1 MKRTTAEEQF
11 HRRSRWKRES
21 HLMDKNKTADVSA
34 TEPEIKFSRE
44 LGLLEATTLGVG
56 AMIGAGIFILSGMAA
71 GIAGPAAI
79 ISYILCGLMTL
90 FTALSYSE
98 LSSSIPL
105 AGGGYTFVHQGLG
118 GYIAFLCGWA
128 LIFGSVVACALYA
141 LGFAEHFSPLID
153 LVIKVSPS
161 IKFSAFGMALLL
173 LVINIKGTKES
184 GKTQNFFTLA
194 KVAMLFVFI
203 GLCIPFVKTQNFTP
217 FTPFGFT
224 GIISAT
230 ALIYISFFGF
240 ELISTASEEIKNPK
254 KTVPKAI
261 LLSLLIPTLIYVA
274 VVLVSVGILDYQ
286 TLGTSA
292 APLVL
297 IAQTVLGKYG
307 LLFVLIA
314 GLLSTISALNATVLA
329 AARQTY
335 AMGRDGYLPGKIF
348 RLHPKFKTPYTAI
361 VAVGAI
367 ILLFTL
373 SGEVEL
379 VAHLA
384 NFCYLFALILVNLS
398 VIMLRKKA
406 PRLRRPFKLPWHP
419 VIPLLAIACNVL
431 ILAFMSSRTYL
442 MGAGWLGLGSL
453 VYLAYSKE
461 QKETV
466 EKHRRLKE
474 ILQRQER
481 KEYKILVPVA
491 NPDTLGMLMTTA
503 CAIAKKYD
511 GEVIA
516 LHVVEVPHGTP
527 LKKGLADFSQQR
539 LLLARAENMARQE
552 KVRFDKMIKLTHRL
566 SYGILET
573 ARDEDCNFIIMG
585 RSEPEKMLDKI
596 LTTVV
601 DIVLKEAPCN
611 VAIVHGEK
619 MDTVKRVIIT
629 ATDNTNSRL
638 AAELSPA
645 LVDRFGADLL
655 VLHAIPQDSG
665 AEEETQAKAW
675 IDSFTEKANLKIRS
689 ERRILKAEKPADAI
703 AGQIQEGDLLL
714 MGESKGGTLE
724 QLFFT
729 SVPEE
734 VAEQIE
740 VPMIILSR
748 FQPRKRSWVEK
759 IIAGKTAGV
768 K

>member
-1 MKRTTAEEQF
+1 M
-11 HRRSRWKRES
+11 
-21 HLMDKNKTADVSA
+21 NKGTIAQSLPKEA
-34 TEPEIKFSRE
+34 EIKFSRE

-71 GIAGPAAI
+71 GIAGPAAFL
-79 ISYILCGLMTL
+79 SYVLCGLMTL

-118 GYIAFLCGWA
+118 GYIAFLSGWA

-141 LGFAEHFSPLID
+141 LGFAEHFNPLLD
-153 LVIKVSPS
+153 LVMKVSPP
-161 IKFSAFGMALLL
+161 IKFSAFAIALLL
-173 LVINIKGTKES
+173 LLINIKGTKES

-194 KVAMLFVFI
+194 KIAMLIIFI
-203 GLCIPFVKTQNFTP
+203 ALCIPHLKVGNLKP
-217 FTPFGFT
+217 FAPFGFT

-240 ELISTASEEIKNPK
+240 ELISSASEEIKNPK

-261 LLSLLIPTLIYVA
+261 LLSLFIPMLIYVG

-297 IAQTVLGKYG
+297 IAGKVLGRYG

-314 GLLSTISALNATVLA
+314 GLLATISALNATVLA

-361 VAVGAI
+361 AAVGVV
-367 ILLFTL
+367 ILFFTL
-373 SGEVEL
+373 SGEVGF

-398 VIMLRKKA
+398 VIMLRKKE
-406 PRLRRPFKLPWHP
+406 PQLKRPFKLPWHP
-419 VIPLLAIACNVL
+419 VIPILAIACNLL
-431 ILAFMSSRTYL
+431 ILAFMSPRTYL
-442 MGAGWLGLGSL
+442 LGAGWLGFGSL
-453 VYLAYSKE
+453 VYLSYSKG

-481 KEYKILVPVA
+481 KQYKILVALA
-491 NPDTLGMLMTTA
+491 NPSTVGMLMTTA
-503 CAIAKKYD
+503 CAIARKFD
-511 GEVIA
+511 GEMIA
-516 LHVVEVPHGTP
+516 LNVVEVPHRTA
-527 LKKGLADFSQQR
+527 LRKGLADFSQQR
-539 LLLARAENMARQE
+539 LLLSRAENIARQE
-552 KVRFDKMIKLTHRL
+552 RVTFDKMIKLSHRL
-566 SYGILET
+566 SHGILET
-573 ARDEDCNFIIMG
+573 AEEEDCNFIIMG
-585 RSEPEKMLDKI
+585 RSGPEKMLEKI

-619 MDTVKRVIIT
+619 MDQVKRVIVT
-629 ATDNTNSRL
+629 ATDNVNSQL

-645 LVDRFGADLL
+645 LVEKFKAELL
-655 VLHAIPQDSG
+655 LLHAIPKDSG
-665 AEEETQAKAW
+665 VEQETQAKRW
-675 IDSFTEKANLKIRS
+675 IDSFMEKANLKIKS
-689 ERRILKAEKPADAI
+689 ERRILKAEEPAQAI
-703 AGQIQEGDLLL
+703 TEQIREGDLLL
-714 MGESKGGTLE
+714 MGESKGGAIE
-724 QLFFT
+724 QLLFT

-734 VAEQIE
+734 VTEQSSQP
-740 VPMIILSR
+740 VVVFKR
-748 FQPRKRSWVEK
+748 FQPRRRSWVEK
-759 IIAGKTAGV
+759 IIAGKEA
-768 K
+768 KIK

>member
-1 MKRTTAEEQF
+1 
-11 HRRSRWKRES
+11 
-21 HLMDKNKTADVSA
+21 MDKNKTKEAPS
-34 TEPEIKFSRE
+34 TEAEIKFSRE

-71 GIAGPAAI
+71 GIAGPAAT

-118 GYIAFLCGWA
+118 GYIAFLSGWA

-141 LGFAEHFSPLID
+141 LGFAEHFNPLLD
-153 LVIKVSPS
+153 LVVKISPP
-161 IKFSAFGMALLL
+161 IKFSAFAIALLL
-173 LVINIKGTKES
+173 LLINIKGTKES

-194 KVAMLFVFI
+194 KIAMLIIFI
-203 GLCIPFVKTQNFTP
+203 GLCIPYVKVGNLKP
-217 FTPFGFT
+217 FAPFGFT

-240 ELISTASEEIKNPK
+240 ELISSASEEIKNPK

-261 LLSLLIPTLIYVA
+261 LLSLFIPMLIYVG

-297 IAQTVLGKYG
+297 IAGKVLGSYG

-314 GLLSTISALNATVLA
+314 GLLATISALNATVLA

-348 RLHPKFKTPYTAI
+348 RLHPKFKTPYTA
-361 VAVGAI
+361 VAAVGVV
-367 ILLFTL
+367 ILFFTL
-373 SGEVEL
+373 SGEVKFA
-379 VAHLA
+379 AHLA
-384 NFCYLFALILVNLS
+384 NFCFLFALILVNLS
-398 VIMLRKKA
+398 VIMLRKKE
-406 PRLRRPFKLPWHP
+406 PRLKRPFKLPWHP

-431 ILAFMSSRTYL
+431 ILAFVSPQTYL
-442 MGAGWLGLGSL
+442 LGAGWLGLGSL
-453 VYLAYSKE
+453 VYLVYSKE

-491 NPDTLGMLMTTA
+491 NPNTLGMLMMTA
-503 CAIAKKYD
+503 CAIAKKFD

-516 LHVVEVPHGTP
+516 LNVVEIPQGTP
-527 LKKGLADFSQQR
+527 LRKGLADFSQQR
-539 LLLARAENMARQE
+539 LLLSRAENIARQE
-552 KVRFDKMIKLTHRL
+552 KVKFDKLIKLTHRL

-573 ARDEDCNFIIMG
+573 AEEEDCNFIIMG
-585 RSEPEKMLDKI
+585 RSRPEKMLEKI
-596 LTTVV
+596 LTTVM
-601 DIVLKEAPCN
+601 DMVLKEAPCN
-611 VAIVHGEK
+611 VAVVCGEK
-619 MDTVKRVIIT
+619 MDQVGRIIIT
-629 ATDNTNSRL
+629 ATDNVNSFL

-645 LVDRFGADLL
+645 LVEKFKADLL
-655 VLHAIPQDSG
+655 LLHAIPQDAS
-665 AEEETQAKAW
+665 AEEEIQAKRW
-675 IDSFTEKANLKIRS
+675 IDSFVEKANLKIKS
-689 ERRILKAEKPADAI
+689 ERKVLKAEEPAKAI

-714 MGESKGGTLE
+714 MGESKGGTIE
-724 QLFFT
+724 QLLFT

-734 VAEQIE
+734 VAEQISQ
-740 VPMIILSR
+740 PIIVFKK
-748 FQPRKRSWVEK
+748 FQPQERSWVEK
-759 IIAGKTAGV
+759 IIAGKKVGV

>member
-1 MKRTTAEEQF
+1 
-11 HRRSRWKRES
+11 
-21 HLMDKNKTADVSA
+21 MDKDRTAQASSPQA
-34 TEPEIKFSRE
+34 EIKFSRE

-71 GIAGPAAI
+71 GTAGPAATL
-79 ISYILCGLMTL
+79 SYVLCGLMTL

-105 AGGGYTFVHQGLG
+105 AGGGYTFVHQGIG

-141 LGFAEHFSPLID
+141 LGFAEHFNPLVD

-161 IKFSAFGMALLL
+161 VKFSAFAIALLL
-173 LVINIKGTKES
+173 LLVNIKGTKES
-184 GKTQNFFTLA
+184 GKTQNFFTIT
-194 KVAMLFVFI
+194 KVAMLIIFI
-203 GLCIPFVKTQNFTP
+203 GLCIPHVRVENFKP
-217 FTPFGFT
+217 FAPFGLT

-240 ELISTASEEIKNPK
+240 EIISSASEEIKNPK

-261 LLSLLIPTLIYVA
+261 LLSLFIPMLIYVG

-297 IAQTVLGKYG
+297 IAGKVLGSYG

-314 GLLSTISALNATVLA
+314 GLLSTTSALNATVLTA
-329 AARQTY
+329 SRETY

-348 RLHPKFKTPYTAI
+348 RLHPRFKTPYTAI
-361 VAVGAI
+361 AAVGVI
-367 ILLFTL
+367 ILFFTL
-373 SGEVEL
+373 SGEVAL

-384 NFCYLFALILVNLS
+384 NFCFLFALILVNLS

-406 PRLRRPFKLPWHP
+406 PRLKRPFKLPWHP

-431 ILAFMSSRTYL
+431 ILAFMSPRTYL
-442 MGAGWLGLGSL
+442 LGAGWLGLGSL
-453 VYLAYSKE
+453 VYLVYSKE

-474 ILQRQER
+474 ILGRQER
-481 KEYKILVPVA
+481 KEYKILVSLA
-491 NPDTLGMLMTTA
+491 NPKTVGMLMTIA
-503 CAIAKKYD
+503 CAIARKFD

-516 LHVVEVPHGTP
+516 LNVVEVPHGTP
-527 LKKGLADFSQQR
+527 LRKGLADFSQQR
-539 LLLARAENMARQE
+539 LLLSRAENIARRE
-552 KVRFDKMIKLTHRL
+552 RVRFDKMIKLSHRL

-573 ARDEDCNFIIMG
+573 AAEENCNFIIMG
-585 RSEPEKMLDKI
+585 RSGPEKMLEKI

-619 MDTVKRVIIT
+619 MDEIRRVIIT
-629 ATDNTNSRL
+629 ATDNVNSQL

-645 LVDRFGADLL
+645 LVEKFRADLL
-655 VLHAIPQDSG
+655 LLHALPQDSG
-665 AEEETQAKAW
+665 AEEEAQAKRW
-675 IDSFTEKANLKIRS
+675 IDSFTEKAGLKIKG
-689 ERRILKAEKPADAI
+689 ERKIVKAQKPAEAI
-703 AGQIQEGDLLL
+703 ADQIQEGDLLL
-714 MGESKGGTLE
+714 MGSSKGGTLE
-724 QLFFT
+724 QLLFT

-734 VAEQIE
+734 VGER
-740 VPMIILSR
+740 VSTPIIVFKR
-748 FQPRKRSWVEK
+748 FQPRKRSWVER
-759 IIAGKTAGV
+759 IIAGKKA
-768 K
+768 KIK

>member
-1 MKRTTAEEQF
+1 MNKTKTAEA
-11 HRRSRWKRES
+11 
-21 HLMDKNKTADVSA
+21 HLPQA
-34 TEPEIKFSRE
+34 EIKFSRE

-79 ISYILCGLMTL
+79 LSYVLCGLMTL

-118 GYIAFLCGWA
+118 GYIAFLNGWA

-141 LGFAEHFSPLID
+141 LGFAEHFSPLVD
-153 LVIKVSPS
+153 LIISISPPV
-161 IKFSAFGMALLL
+161 KFGAFGIALLL
-173 LVINIKGTKES
+173 LLINIKGTKES
-184 GKTQNFFTLA
+184 GKTQNFFTIA
-194 KVAMLFVFI
+194 KVAMLLVFI
-203 GLCIPFVKTQNFTP
+203 GLCIPFARSANLRP
-217 FTPFGFT
+217 FAPFGFT

-240 ELISTASEEIKNPK
+240 ELISSASEEIKNPT

-292 APLVL
+292 APLTL
-297 IAQTVLGKYG
+297 IAQKVLGSYG

-314 GLLSTISALNATVLA
+314 GLLSTVSALNATVLA

-348 RLHPKFKTPYTAI
+348 RLHPRFKTPYTAI
-361 VAVGAI
+361 AAVGAV
-367 ILLFTL
+367 ILVFTI

-398 VIMLRKKA
+398 VIVLRKKA
-406 PRLRRPFKLPWHP
+406 PRLKRPFKLPWHP
-419 VIPLLAIACNVL
+419 IIPLLAIACNAL
-431 ILAFMSSRTYL
+431 ILTFMSPRTYL
-442 MGAGWLGLGSL
+442 LGAGWLALGSL
-453 VYLAYSKE
+453 VYLVYSKG

-474 ILQRQER
+474 ILARQER
-481 KEYKILVPVA
+481 KEYKILVAAA
-491 NPDTLGMLMTTA
+491 NPKTLGMLMGTA
-503 CAIAKKYD
+503 CAIARKFD
-511 GEVIA
+511 GEIIA
-516 LHVVEVPHGTP
+516 LNVVEVPQGTP
-527 LKKGLADFSQQR
+527 LRKGLADFSQQR
-539 LLLARAENMARQE
+539 LLLSRVETISSRE
-552 KVRFDKMIKLTHRL
+552 RVRFDKMIKLSHRL
-566 SYGILET
+566 SHGILET
-573 ARDEDCNFIIMG
+573 AEEEDCNFIIMG
-585 RSEPEKMLDKI
+585 RTGPEKMLEKI

-601 DIVLKEAPCN
+601 DIVLKEAPCD

-619 MDTVKRVIIT
+619 MDQIKRVVVT
-629 ATDNTNSRL
+629 ATDNVNSLL

-645 LVDRFGADLL
+645 LVDKFKSELA
-655 VLHAIPQDSG
+655 VLHAISRDAG
-665 AEEETQAKAW
+665 AEEEAQARRW
-675 IDSFTEKANLKIRS
+675 MDSFAERAKLTVKG
-689 ERRILKAEKPADAI
+689 ERRIVKADKPAQAI
-703 AGQIQEGDLLL
+703 ADQIHKGDLLL
-714 MGESKGGTLE
+714 MGASKGGTLE
-724 QLFFT
+724 QLLFT
-729 SVPEE
+729 SVPEK
-734 VAEQIE
+734 VAERIA
-740 VPMIILSR
+740 VPMITFKR

-768 K
+768 R

>member
-1 MKRTTAEEQF
+1 MDKERTAEASSPE
-11 HRRSRWKRES
+11 
-21 HLMDKNKTADVSA
+21 A
-34 TEPEIKFSRE
+34 EIKFSRE

-105 AGGGYTFVHQGLG
+105 AGGGYTFVHQGIG

-128 LIFGSVVACALYA
+128 LVFGSVVACALYA
-141 LGFAEHFSPLID
+141 LGFAEHFNPLAD
-153 LVIKVSPS
+153 LLIKVSPP
-161 IKFSAFGMALLL
+161 IKFSAFAIALLL
-173 LVINIKGTKES
+173 LLVNIKGTKES

-203 GLCIPFVKTQNFTP
+203 GLCLPFVKTPSFEP
-217 FTPFGFT
+217 FAPFGFT

-240 ELISTASEEIKNPK
+240 EQISSASEEIKNPQ
-254 KTVPKAI
+254 KTVPRAI
-261 LLSLLIPTLIYVA
+261 LLSLFVPTLIYVA
-274 VVLVSVGILDYQ
+274 VVLVSVGIVDYQ

-292 APLVL
+292 APLIL
-297 IAQTVLGKYG
+297 IAQKVLGRYG

-314 GLLSTISALNATVLA
+314 GLLSTISALNATVLTA
-329 AARQTY
+329 SRETY

-361 VAVGAI
+361 AAVGVI
-367 ILLFTL
+367 ILFFTL
-373 SGEVEL
+373 SGEVKP

-384 NFCYLFALILVNLS
+384 NFCFLFALILVNLS

-406 PRLRRPFKLPWHP
+406 PRLKRPFKLPWHP
-419 VIPLLAIACNVL
+419 VIPVLAIACNLL
-431 ILAFMSSRTYL
+431 ILAFMSPRTYL

-453 VYLAYSKE
+453 VYLVYSKE

-474 ILQRQER
+474 ILTRQER
-481 KEYKILVPVA
+481 KEYKILVSMA
-491 NPDTLGMLMTTA
+491 NPKTVGMLMTVA
-503 CAIAKKYD
+503 CAVAKKFD

-516 LHVVEVPHGTP
+516 LNVVEVPHGTS
-527 LKKGLADFSQQR
+527 LRKGLADFSQQR
-539 LLLARAENMARQE
+539 LLLSRAESIARQE
-552 KVRFDKMIKLTHRL
+552 RVKFDKMIKLSHRL

-573 ARDEDCNFIIMG
+573 AAEEDCNFIILG
-585 RSEPEKMLDKI
+585 RSRPDKALDKI

-619 MDTVKRVIIT
+619 MDQVKRVMIT
-629 ATDNTNSRL
+629 ATDNVNSQL

-645 LVDRFGADLL
+645 LVERFKADLL
-655 VLHAIPQDSG
+655 MLHALPEGSG
-665 AEEETQAKAW
+665 AEEETHARRW
-675 IDSFTEKANLKIRS
+675 MDSFSEKACLQTKCERKIVR
-689 ERRILKAEKPADAI
+689 AEKPAQAI
-703 AGQIQEGDLLL
+703 ADQIRQGDLLL
-714 MGESKGGTLE
+714 MGASKGGTLE
-724 QLFFT
+724 QLLFT

-734 VAEQIE
+734 VGEKISTPLI
-740 VPMIILSR
+740 VFKR
-748 FQPRKRSWVEK
+748 FQPRKRSWIEG
-759 IIAGKTAGV
+759 IIAGKKA
-768 K
+768 KIK

>member
-1 MKRTTAEEQF
+1 
-11 HRRSRWKRES
+11 
-21 HLMDKNKTADVSA
+21 MDKNKTAETSS

-71 GIAGPAAI
+71 GIAGPAAT
-79 ISYILCGLMTL
+79 ISYVLCGLMTL

-118 GYIAFLCGWA
+118 GYIAFLSGWA

-141 LGFAEHFSPLID
+141 LGFAEHFTPLLD
-153 LVIKVSPS
+153 LVIKVSPP
-161 IKFSAFGMALLL
+161 IKFSAFAIALLL
-173 LVINIKGTKES
+173 LLINIKGTKES
-184 GKTQNFFTLA
+184 GKTQNFFTIT
-194 KVAMLFVFI
+194 KVAMLIIFI
-203 GLCIPFVKTQNFTP
+203 GLCIPYVKVGNLKP
-217 FTPFGFT
+217 FAPFGFT

-240 ELISTASEEIKNPK
+240 ELISSASEEIKNPK

-261 LLSLLIPTLIYVA
+261 LLSLFIPMLIYVG

-297 IAQTVLGKYG
+297 IAGKVLGNYG

-314 GLLSTISALNATVLA
+314 GLLATISALNATVMA

-348 RLHPKFKTPYTAI
+348 RLHPKFKTPYTA
-361 VAVGAI
+361 VAAVGVV
-367 ILLFTL
+367 ILFFTL
-373 SGEVEL
+373 SGEVKFA
-379 VAHLA
+379 AHLA
-384 NFCYLFALILVNLS
+384 NFCFLFALILVNLS
-398 VIMLRKKA
+398 VIMLRKKE
-406 PRLRRPFKLPWHP
+406 PRLKRPFKLPWHP

-431 ILAFMSSRTYL
+431 ILAFMSHQTYL
-442 MGAGWLGLGSL
+442 LGAGWLGLGSL
-453 VYLAYSKE
+453 VYLVYSKE

-481 KEYKILVPVA
+481 KEYRILVPVA
-491 NPDTLGMLMTTA
+491 NPNTLGMLMTTA
-503 CAIAKKYD
+503 CAIAKKFD

-516 LHVVEVPHGTP
+516 LNVVEILHGTP
-527 LKKGLADFSQQR
+527 LRKGLADFSQQR
-539 LLLARAENMARQE
+539 LLLSRAENIARQE
-552 KVRFDKMIKLTHRL
+552 KVKFDKLIKLTHRL

-573 ARDEDCNFIIMG
+573 AEEEDCNFIIMG
-585 RSEPEKMLDKI
+585 RSRPEKMLEKI
-596 LTTVV
+596 LTTVM

-611 VAIVHGEK
+611 VAVVCGEK
-619 MDTVKRVIIT
+619 MGQVRRIVIT
-629 ATDNTNSRL
+629 ATDNVNSFL

-645 LVDRFGADLL
+645 LVEKFKADLL
-655 VLHAIPQDSG
+655 LLHAIPQDSG
-665 AEEETQAKAW
+665 AEEETQAKRW
-675 IDSFTEKANLKIRS
+675 IDSFMEKANLKIKS
-689 ERRILKAEKPADAI
+689 ERKILKAEKPAEAI
-703 AGQIQEGDLLL
+703 AGQVQEGDLLF
-714 MGESKGGTLE
+714 MGESKGGPLE
-724 QLFFT
+724 QLLFT

-734 VAEQIE
+734 VDEKISQ
-740 VPMIILSR
+740 PIIVFKK
-748 FQPRKRSWVEK
+748 FQPRERSWVER
-759 IIAGKTAGV
+759 IIAGKKVGV

>member
-1 MKRTTAEEQF
+1 MNKSKTAET
-11 HRRSRWKRES
+11 
-21 HLMDKNKTADVSA
+21 HLPEA
-34 TEPEIKFSRE
+34 EIKFSRE

-79 ISYILCGLMTL
+79 LSYVLCGLMTL

-118 GYIAFLCGWA
+118 GYIAFLNGWA

-141 LGFAEHFSPLID
+141 LGFAEHFSPLVD
-153 LVIKVSPS
+153 LIVSISPPV
-161 IKFSAFGMALLL
+161 KFGAFGIALLL

-184 GKTQNFFTLA
+184 GKTQNFFTIT
-194 KVAMLFVFI
+194 KVAMLLVFI
-203 GLCIPFVKTQNFTP
+203 GLCIPFARSANLQP
-217 FTPFGFT
+217 FAPFGFT

-240 ELISTASEEIKNPK
+240 ELISSASEEIKNPT

-292 APLVL
+292 APLTL
-297 IAQTVLGKYG
+297 IAQKVLGSYG

-314 GLLSTISALNATVLA
+314 GLLSTVSALNATVLA

-348 RLHPKFKTPYTAI
+348 RLHPKFRTPYTAI
-361 VAVGAI
+361 AAVGAV
-367 ILLFTL
+367 ILAFTL

-398 VIMLRKKA
+398 VIVLRKKA
-406 PRLRRPFKLPWHP
+406 PRLKRPFKLPWHP
-419 VIPLLAIACNVL
+419 IIPLLAIACNAL
-431 ILAFMSSRTYL
+431 ILAFMSPRTYL
-442 MGAGWLGLGSL
+442 LGAGWLALGSL
-453 VYLAYSKE
+453 VYLVYSKG

-466 EKHRRLKE
+466 ENHRRLKE
-474 ILQRQER
+474 ILVRQER
-481 KEYKILVPVA
+481 KEYKILVAAA
-491 NPDTLGMLMTTA
+491 NPKTLGMLMGIA
-503 CAIAKKYD
+503 CAIAKKFD

-516 LHVVEVPHGTP
+516 LNVVEVPQGTP
-527 LKKGLADFSQQR
+527 LRKGLADFSQQR
-539 LLLARAENMARQE
+539 LLLSRAENIARRE
-552 KVRFDKMIKLTHRL
+552 RVRFDKMIKLSHRL
-566 SYGILET
+566 SHGILET
-573 ARDEDCNFIIMG
+573 AAEEDCNFIIMG
-585 RSEPEKMLDKI
+585 RTGPEKMLEKI

-619 MDTVKRVIIT
+619 MDQIKRVVVT
-629 ATDNTNSRL
+629 ATDNVNSLL

-645 LVDRFGADLL
+645 LVDKFKSELA
-655 VLHAIPQDSG
+655 VLHAISQDAG
-665 AEEETQAKAW
+665 AEEEAQARRW
-675 IDSFTEKANLKIRS
+675 IDSFAQRAKLTVKGERKIVKAD
-689 ERRILKAEKPADAI
+689 KPAQAI
-703 AGQIQEGDLLL
+703 AEQIHEGDLLL
-714 MGESKGGTLE
+714 MGSSKGGTLE
-724 QLFFT
+724 QLLFT
-729 SVPEE
+729 SVPEK
-734 VAEQIE
+734 VAEQTA
-740 VPMIILSR
+740 VPMITFKR

-759 IIAGKTAGV
+759 IIAGKAAGV
-768 K
+768 R

>member
-1 MKRTTAEEQF
+1 
-11 HRRSRWKRES
+11 
-21 HLMDKNKTADVSA
+21 MDKNKTAEVSS
-34 TEPEIKFSRE
+34 TEAEIKFSRE

-71 GIAGPAAI
+71 GIAGPAAT

-118 GYIAFLCGWA
+118 GYIAFLSGWA

-141 LGFAEHFSPLID
+141 LGFAEHFNPLLD
-153 LVIKVSPS
+153 LVIKVSPP
-161 IKFSAFGMALLL
+161 IKFSAFAIALLL
-173 LVINIKGTKES
+173 LLINIKGTKES
-184 GKTQNFFTLA
+184 GKAQNFFTIT
-194 KVAMLFVFI
+194 KIAMLIIFI
-203 GLCIPFVKTQNFTP
+203 GLCIPYVKVGNLKP
-217 FTPFGFT
+217 FAPFGFT

-240 ELISTASEEIKNPK
+240 ELISSASEEIKNPK

-261 LLSLLIPTLIYVA
+261 LLSLFIPMLIYVG

-297 IAQTVLGKYG
+297 IAGKVLGSYG

-314 GLLSTISALNATVLA
+314 GLLATISALNATVLA

-348 RLHPKFKTPYTAI
+348 RLHPKFKTPYTA
-361 VAVGAI
+361 VAAVGVV
-367 ILLFTL
+367 ILFFTL
-373 SGEVEL
+373 SGEVKFA
-379 VAHLA
+379 AHLA
-384 NFCYLFALILVNLS
+384 NFCFLFALILVNLS
-398 VIMLRKKA
+398 VIMLRKKE
-406 PRLRRPFKLPWHP
+406 PRLKRPFKLPWHP

-431 ILAFMSSRTYL
+431 ILAFMSPQTYL
-442 MGAGWLGLGSL
+442 LGAGWLGLGSL
-453 VYLAYSKE
+453 VYLVYSKE

-491 NPDTLGMLMTTA
+491 NPNTLGMLMMTA
-503 CAIAKKYD
+503 CAIAKKFD

-516 LHVVEVPHGTP
+516 LNVVEIPQGTP
-527 LKKGLADFSQQR
+527 LRKGLADFSQQR
-539 LLLARAENMARQE
+539 LLLSRAENIARQE
-552 KVRFDKMIKLTHRL
+552 RVRFDKLIKLTHRL

-573 ARDEDCNFIIMG
+573 AEEEDCNFIIMG
-585 RSEPEKMLDKI
+585 RSRPEKMLEKI
-596 LTTVV
+596 LTTVM
-601 DIVLKEAPCN
+601 DMVLKEAPCN
-611 VAIVHGEK
+611 VAVVCGEK
-619 MDTVKRVIIT
+619 MDQVGRIIIT
-629 ATDNTNSRL
+629 ATDNVNSFL

-645 LVDRFGADLL
+645 LVEKFKADLL
-655 VLHAIPQDSG
+655 LLHAIPQDAS
-665 AEEETQAKAW
+665 AEEEIQAKRW
-675 IDSFTEKANLKIRS
+675 IDSFVEKANLKIKS
-689 ERRILKAEKPADAI
+689 ERKVLKTEEPAKAI

-714 MGESKGGTLE
+714 MGESKGGTIE
-724 QLFFT
+724 QLLFT

-734 VAEQIE
+734 VAEQISQ
-740 VPMIILSR
+740 PIIVFKK
-748 FQPRKRSWVEK
+748 FQPQERSWVEK
-759 IIAGKTAGV
+759 IIAGKKARV

>member
-1 MKRTTAEEQF
+1 
-11 HRRSRWKRES
+11 
-21 HLMDKNKTADVSA
+21 MDKNKAGENLSPEA
-34 TEPEIKFSRE
+34 EIKFSRE

-71 GIAGPAAI
+71 GIAGPAAT

-118 GYIAFLCGWA
+118 GYIAFLSGWA

-141 LGFAEHFSPLID
+141 LGFAEHFSPLVD
-153 LVIKVSPS
+153 LVIRISPS
-161 IKFSAFGMALLL
+161 IKFSAFAIALLL
-173 LVINIKGTKES
+173 LLLNIKGAKES

-194 KVAMLFVFI
+194 KVAMLIVFI
-203 GLCIPFVKTQNFTP
+203 GLCLPFVKTQNLKP

-240 ELISTASEEIKNPK
+240 ELISSASEEIKNPR

-297 IAQTVLGKYG
+297 IAQKVLGSYG

-314 GLLSTISALNATVLA
+314 GLLSTTSALNATILA

-335 AMGRDGYLPGKIF
+335 AMGRDGYLPGRIF
-348 RLHPKFKTPYTAI
+348 RLHPKFKTPYTA
-361 VAVGAI
+361 VASVGVM

-373 SGEVEL
+373 SGEVEF

-384 NFCYLFALILVNLS
+384 NFCFLFALILVNLS
-398 VIMLRKKA
+398 VIMMRKKE
-406 PRLRRPFKLPWHP
+406 PRLKRPFKLPWHP
-419 VIPLLAIACNVL
+419 IIPLLAIACNVL
-431 ILAFMSSRTYL
+431 ILAFMSPRTYL
-442 MGAGWLGLGSL
+442 LGAGWLGLGSIVYL
-453 VYLAYSKE
+453 VYSKQ

-474 ILQRQER
+474 ILQRQEK
-481 KEYKILVPVA
+481 KEYKILVALA
-491 NPDTLGMLMTTA
+491 NPGTVGMLMTTA
-503 CAIAKKYD
+503 CAIARKFD
-511 GEVIA
+511 GEIIA
-516 LHVVEVPHGTP
+516 LNVVEVPHGTP
-527 LKKGLADFSQQR
+527 LKKGMADLSQQR
-539 LLLARAENMARQE
+539 LLLSRAENVARQE
-552 KVRFDKMIKLTHRL
+552 RVKFDKMIKLSHRL

-573 ARDEDCNFIIMG
+573 AAEEDCNFIIIG
-585 RSEPEKMLDKI
+585 RSGPEKMLEKI

-611 VAIVHGEK
+611 VAIVYGEK
-619 MDTVKRVIIT
+619 MDAIKRVIIT
-629 ATDNTNSRL
+629 ATDNVNSQL

-645 LVDRFGADLL
+645 LVEKFKAELL
-655 VLHAIPQDSG
+655 MLHAIPRDSG
-665 AEEETQAKAW
+665 AEDETQAKRW
-675 IDSFTEKANLKIRS
+675 MDSFTEKAGLKVRGQRKIV
-689 ERRILKAEKPADAI
+689 KAEKPAEAI
-703 AGQIQEGDLLL
+703 AGEIQAGDLLL
-714 MGESKGGTLE
+714 MGASKGGTLE
-724 QLFFT
+724 QLLFT

-734 VAEQIE
+734 VVERIST
-740 VPMIILSR
+740 PMIVFKR
-748 FQPRKRSWVEK
+748 FQPRERSWVEK
-759 IIAGKTAGV
+759 IIAGKKA
-768 K
+768 KIK

>member
-1 MKRTTAEEQF
+1 
-11 HRRSRWKRES
+11 
-21 HLMDKNKTADVSA
+21 MDKNKKADILPA
-34 TEPEIKFSRE
+34 DTEIKFSRD

-71 GIAGPAAI
+71 GIAGPAATL
-79 ISYILCGLMTL
+79 SYILCGLMTL

-118 GYIAFLCGWA
+118 GYIAFLNGWA

-141 LGFAEHFSPLID
+141 LGFAEHFNPL
-153 LVIKVSPS
+153 LNLMVKASPS
-161 IKFSAFGMALLL
+161 IKFSAFAIALVL

-184 GKTQNFFTLA
+184 GKTQNFLTLT
-194 KVAMLFVFI
+194 KVAMLIIFI
-203 GLCIPFVKTQNFTP
+203 GLCIPFVRVQNFVP
-217 FTPFGFT
+217 FAPFGFT

-240 ELISTASEEIKNPK
+240 ELISSASEEIKNPK

-261 LLSLLIPTLIYVA
+261 LLSLFIPTLIYVA
-274 VVLVSVGILDYQ
+274 VVLVSVGILDYK

-297 IAQTVLGKYG
+297 IAKKVLGDYG

-314 GLLSTISALNATVLA
+314 GLLSTVSALNATVLA

-348 RLHPKFKTPYTAI
+348 RLHPQFKTPYTAI
-361 VAVGAI
+361 AVVGVV

-373 SGEVEL
+373 SGEVEF

-398 VIMLRKKA
+398 VIMLRKKE

-419 VIPLLAIACNVL
+419 LIPLLAIACNVA
-431 ILAFMSSRTYL
+431 ILAFMSPRTYL
-442 MGAGWLGLGSL
+442 LGAGWLGLGSL
-453 VYLAYSKE
+453 VYLGYSKG

-474 ILQRQER
+474 ILKRQER
-481 KEYKILVPVA
+481 KEYKILVALA
-491 NPDTLGMLMTTA
+491 NPKTVGMLMTTA
-503 CAIAKKYD
+503 CAIAKKFD
-511 GEVIA
+511 GEV
-516 LHVVEVPHGTP
+516 LGLNVGEVPPGTP
-527 LKKGLADFSQQR
+527 LRKGLADFSQQR
-539 LLLARAENMARQE
+539 LILSRAENIARQE
-552 KVRFDKMIKLTHRL
+552 KVKFDKQIKLSHRL

-573 ARDEDCNFIIMG
+573 AEEENCNFIIMG
-585 RSEPEKMLDKI
+585 RSGPEKTLEKI
-596 LTTVV
+596 LTTVM

-611 VAIVHGEK
+611 VAVVCGER
-619 MDTVKRVIIT
+619 MDQIKRVIVT
-629 ATDNTNSRL
+629 ATDNVNSQL

-645 LVDRFGADLL
+645 LVEKFGADFLI
-655 VLHAIPQDSG
+655 VHAIAQDAG
-665 AEEETQAKAW
+665 AEEETLAKRW
-675 IDSFTEKANLKIRS
+675 IDSFIERANLKIKCKRK
-689 ERRILKAEKPADAI
+689 ILKAEKPALAI
-703 AGQIQEGDLLL
+703 IEEIQTGDLLL
-714 MGESKGGTLE
+714 MGESRGGALE
-724 QLFFT
+724 QLLFT

-734 VAEQIE
+734 VVEKISG
-740 VPMIILSR
+740 PIIIFKK
-748 FQPRKRSWVEK
+748 FQPQKRSWAER
-759 IIAGKTAGV
+759 IIAGKKAKV
-768 K
+768 KRESLK

>member
-1 MKRTTAEEQF
+1 MNK
-11 HRRSRWKRES
+11 
-21 HLMDKNKTADVSA
+21 DKMVEAQGGEA
-34 TEPEIKFSRE
+34 EIKFSRE

-71 GIAGPAAI
+71 GIAGPAAT
-79 ISYILCGLMTL
+79 ISYVLCGLMTL

-105 AGGGYTFVHQGLG
+105 AGGGYTFVHQGIG

-141 LGFAEHFSPLID
+141 LGFAEHFNPLLD
-153 LVIKVSPS
+153 LVVKVSPP
-161 IKFSAFGMALLL
+161 IKFSAFAMALLL
-173 LVINIKGTKES
+173 LLVNIKGTKES
-184 GKTQNFFTLA
+184 GKTQNFFTIA
-194 KVAMLFVFI
+194 KVLMLIIFI
-203 GLCIPFVKTQNFTP
+203 GLCIPFVKPGNLKP
-217 FTPFGFT
+217 FAPFGLT

-240 ELISTASEEIKNPK
+240 ELISSASEEIKNPK

-274 VVLVSVGILDYQ
+274 VVLVSVGILDHQ

-292 APLVL
+292 APLIL
-297 IAQTVLGKYG
+297 IAQKVLGSYG

-314 GLLSTISALNATVLA
+314 GLLSTVSALNATVLA

-348 RLHPKFKTPYTAI
+348 RLHPRFKTPYTAI
-361 VAVGAI
+361 AAVGAV
-367 ILLFTL
+367 ILVFTI

-406 PRLRRPFKLPWHP
+406 PRLKRPFKLPWHP
-419 VIPLLAIACNVL
+419 VIPLLAIGCNVL
-431 ILAFMSSRTYL
+431 ILAFMSPRTYL
-442 MGAGWLGLGSL
+442 LGAAWLGLGSL
-453 VYLAYSKE
+453 VYLAYSKG
-461 QKETV
+461 QKEEV
-466 EKHRRLKE
+466 QRHRRLKE
-474 ILQRQER
+474 ILTRQER
-481 KEYKILVPVA
+481 KEYKILVALA
-491 NPDTLGMLMTTA
+491 NPKTVGMLIGTA
-503 CAIAKKYD
+503 CAIARKFD

-516 LHVVEVPHGTP
+516 LNVVEVPRGTP
-527 LKKGLADFSQQR
+527 LRKGLVDFSGQR
-539 LLLARAENMARQE
+539 LLLSRAENIARQE
-552 KVRFDKMIKLTHRL
+552 RVRFDKMIKLTHRL

-573 ARDEDCNFIIMG
+573 AEEENCNFIIMG
-585 RSEPEKMLDKI
+585 RTGPEKMLEKI

-619 MDTVKRVIIT
+619 MDQIKRVVIT
-629 ATDNTNSRL
+629 ATDNVNSQL

-645 LVDRFGADLL
+645 LVDRFEAELL
-655 VLHAIPQDSG
+655 VLHALPHDAS
-665 AEEETQAKAW
+665 AEEETHARRW
-675 IDSFTEKANLKIRS
+675 VDSFTEKAKLKIKG
-689 ERRILKAEKPADAI
+689 ERKIIKAEKPAQAI
-703 AGQIQEGDLLL
+703 ADETRQGDLLV
-714 MGESKGGTLE
+714 MGAAKGGALE
-724 QLFFT
+724 QLLFT
-729 SVPEE
+729 SIPEK
-734 VAEQIE
+734 VAQEIS
-740 VPMIILSR
+740 VPMIIFKR
-748 FQPRKRSWVEK
+748 FQPRRRSWAEK
-759 IIAGKTAGV
+759 IIAGKKATV

>member
-1 MKRTTAEEQF
+1 
-11 HRRSRWKRES
+11 
-21 HLMDKNKTADVSA
+21 MDKDRTAQASSPQA
-34 TEPEIKFSRE
+34 EIKFSRE

-71 GIAGPAAI
+71 GIAGPAATL
-79 ISYILCGLMTL
+79 SYVLCGLMTL

-105 AGGGYTFVHQGLG
+105 AGGGYTFVHQGIG

-141 LGFAEHFSPLID
+141 LGFAEHFNPLVD

-161 IKFSAFGMALLL
+161 VKFSAFAIALLL
-173 LVINIKGTKES
+173 LLVNIKGTKES
-184 GKTQNFFTLA
+184 GKTQNFFTIA
-194 KVAMLFVFI
+194 KVAMLIVFI
-203 GLCIPFVKTQNFTP
+203 GLCIPHVRVESFKP
-217 FTPFGFT
+217 FAPFGLT

-240 ELISTASEEIKNPK
+240 EIISSASEEIKNPK

-261 LLSLLIPTLIYVA
+261 LLSLFIPMLIYVG

-297 IAQTVLGKYG
+297 IAGKVLGSYG

-314 GLLSTISALNATVLA
+314 GLLSTTSALNATVLTA
-329 AARQTY
+329 SRETY

-348 RLHPKFKTPYTAI
+348 RLHPKFKTPHTAI
-361 VAVGAI
+361 AAVGVV
-367 ILLFTL
+367 ILFFTL
-373 SGEVEL
+373 SGEVAL

-384 NFCYLFALILVNLS
+384 NFCFLFALILVNLS

-406 PRLRRPFKLPWHP
+406 PRLKRPFKLPWHP

-431 ILAFMSSRTYL
+431 ILAFMSPRTYL
-442 MGAGWLGLGSL
+442 LGAGWLALGSL
-453 VYLAYSKE
+453 VYLVYSKE
-461 QKETV
+461 QKEMV

-474 ILQRQER
+474 ILGRQER
-481 KEYKILVPVA
+481 KEYKILVSLA
-491 NPDTLGMLMTTA
+491 NPKTVGMLMTIA
-503 CAIAKKYD
+503 CAIARKFD

-516 LHVVEVPHGTP
+516 LNVVEVPHGTP
-527 LKKGLADFSQQR
+527 LRKGLADFSQQR
-539 LLLARAENMARQE
+539 LLLSRAENIARQE
-552 KVRFDKMIKLTHRL
+552 RVKFDKMIKISHRL

-573 ARDEDCNFIIMG
+573 AGEEHCNFIIMG
-585 RSEPEKMLDKI
+585 RSGPEKMLEKI

-619 MDTVKRVIIT
+619 MEDIKRVIIT
-629 ATDNTNSRL
+629 ATDNVNSQL

-645 LVDRFGADLL
+645 LVEKFRAGLL
-655 VLHAIPQDSG
+655 LLHALPQDSG
-665 AEEETQAKAW
+665 AEEEAQARRW
-675 IDSFTEKANLKIRS
+675 IDSFTEKAGLKIKG
-689 ERRILKAEKPADAI
+689 ERKIVKTQKPAEAI
-703 AGQIQEGDLLL
+703 ADQIQEGDLLL
-714 MGESKGGTLE
+714 MGSSKGGTLE
-724 QLFFT
+724 QLLFT

-734 VAEQIE
+734 VGER
-740 VPMIILSR
+740 VSTPIIVFKR
-748 FQPRKRSWVEK
+748 FQPRKRSWVER
-759 IIAGKTAGV
+759 IIAGKKA
-768 K
+768 KIK